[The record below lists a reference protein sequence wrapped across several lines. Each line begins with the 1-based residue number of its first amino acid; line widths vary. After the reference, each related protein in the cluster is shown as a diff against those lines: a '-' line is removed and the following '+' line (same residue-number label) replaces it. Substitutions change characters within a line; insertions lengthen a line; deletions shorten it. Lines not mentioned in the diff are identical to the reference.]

1 MLLSPENSILAKLL
15 YANAITAMETY
26 LSDTLKKNVL
36 MRPPLLRRFVES
48 HEGFSDKK
56 IPMAQVFQVLSEMQ
70 DRVSDVL
77 DRVVF
82 HNIPKTIEVYSKV
95 FDVRF
100 PRELSADLIRAVALR
115 HDIVHRNGKDNAGRV
130 IPVTMSD
137 VEQILELVDATIK
150 AIDVQVREGL
160 IDDEDG
166 SSESA

>member
-1 MLLSPENSILAKLL
+1 MP
-15 YANAITAMETY
+15 
-26 LSDTLKKNVL
+26 
-36 MRPPLLRRFVES
+36 
-48 HEGFSDKK
+48 
-56 IPMAQVFQVLSEMQ
+56 
-70 DRVSDVL
+70 L